1 MVNSERKDYRKGEK
15 MKVLKIK
22 FETDE
27 QLEGFFKRVDLGCP
41 SEYGEKDSET
51 DSETC
56 PGIDTCIKCW
66 KNSNMIYEEIE
77 RLKSYDNEA
86 VKMMIQDRIAEL
98 KNSRAGYM
106 VCGISCNHAV
116 IAELE
121 RLLKEVEDK
130 EV

>member
-1 MVNSERKDYRKGEK
+1 

-116 IAELE
+116 VAELE
-121 RLLKEVEDK
+121 RLLKEIEQY
-130 EV
+130 